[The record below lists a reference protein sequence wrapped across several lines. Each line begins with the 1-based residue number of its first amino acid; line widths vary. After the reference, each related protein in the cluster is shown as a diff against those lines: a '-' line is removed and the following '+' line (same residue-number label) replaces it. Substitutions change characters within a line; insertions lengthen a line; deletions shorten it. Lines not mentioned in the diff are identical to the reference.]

1 MVGSLISF
9 LPTRGARLD
18 IFSQSWM
25 QRVPTLSVVFSWRRR
40 FFAGIS
46 LGSISGLTGVSFARL
61 VAGARDALVALLAS
75 VAKASEI
82 PMGLLR

>member
-1 MVGSLISF
+1 MISF
-9 LPTRGARLD
+9 LPTLGAKLD

-61 VAGARDALVALLAS
+61 DAGARDALVFLLAS
-75 VAKASEI
+75 DAKASDNPI
-82 PMGLLR
+82 GLLR